1 MSPARRSALLA
12 RLLPRTWSSEGFK
25 HKLQLVP
32 RKIKLVFAS
41 RGRRVRTP
49 TVMQME
55 AVECG
60 AAALKIILGY
70 YGRIISLEELRLACG
85 VSRDGVKASNV
96 LKAARQYG
104 LTSKGLKAEPETLR
118 NLRLPFIVFWN
129 FNHFLVVEGIKRNKY
144 YLSDPATGP
153 RVIGAEEFNQA
164 FTGVVLTFEKGPE
177 FRRGGKNPSL
187 IRALSSRLKGS
198 HMALWYALLASFAL
212 VIPGLAIPTFTKIF
226 VDNYLVRHMEDWLK
240 PLLLAMAITAIL
252 RAAFTHLQLSSL
264 LRLENRLAVSTT
276 GKFFW
281 HILRLPMGFF
291 AQRAPGE
298 LVARIEINDKVAGF
312 LSGEVATN
320 AVNLIMVGFYALLMF
335 QYDVILTLIGIITAA
350 LNLGALRYVSRKRI
364 DDNRRLLQDQ
374 GKLWGVTMGGLL
386 MIETLKST
394 GSESD
399 FFARWSGNHTKV
411 VNMQQQLGV
420 SSQLLSTVPP
430 LLSGINAALVLGMG
444 AYRVMDGLLTMG
456 MLVAFQTLMRS
467 FIDPVNKLTDLGG
480 KIQTTE
486 GEMYRLDDVL
496 RYQPDPLASQI
507 GRAPDAE
514 QVTARLKGYVELRN
528 VTFGY
533 SRLEPAL
540 IQNFS
545 FKLKPGDRVALVGSS
560 GSGKSTVAKLAAGL
574 YQPWEGEV
582 LFDNQPRDSL
592 PRELINNSLA
602 MVDQDIFVFEGSVR
616 ENLTMWDSSISEPEL
631 MQAAKDAQIHD
642 DLATRGGG
650 YDYVIEEMGRNFSGG
665 QRQRM
670 EIARALAINPRILIL
685 DEATAALDAKTEQ
698 LVDDALRR
706 RGCTLMIV
714 AHRLSTIRDCDEI
727 IVLDR
732 GNVVERGTHDEMVN
746 AGGPYSKLI
755 RAS

>member
-1 MSPARRSALLA
+1 MIGQSSSLIQEFQRLA
-12 RLLPRTWSSEGFK
+12 RLIKSAFAFK
-25 HKLQLVP
+25 
-32 RKIKLVFAS
+32 
-41 RGRRVRTP
+41 GRRVKTP
-49 TVMQME
+49 TVIQME

-70 YGRIISLEELRLACG
+70 YGRIVALEELRLACG

-104 LTSKGLKAEPETLR
+104 LTSKGLKCEPDQLR
-118 NLRLPFIVFWN
+118 DLRLPFIVFWN
-129 FNHFLVVEGIKRNKY
+129 FNHFLVVEGINRNKY

-153 RVIGAEEFNQA
+153 RVVGPEEFNQA
-164 FTGVVLTFEKGPE
+164 FTGVVLTFEKAPE

-187 IRALSSRLKGS
+187 VRALISRLRGC
-198 HMALWYALLASFAL
+198 HLALGYVLLASFAL
-212 VIPGLAIPTFTKIF
+212 VIPGLVIPTFTKIF

-252 RAAFTHLQLSSL
+252 RAVFTHIQLSSL

-281 HILRLPMGFF
+281 HILQLPMEFF
-291 AQRAPGE
+291 SQRAPGE

-312 LSGEVATN
+312 LSGELATN
-320 AVNLIMVGFYALLMF
+320 AVNLLMVGFYVLFMF
-335 QYDVILTLIGIITAA
+335 QYDVVLTVIGIVTAA
-350 LNLGALRYVSRKRI
+350 LNLGALQYVSRKRM

-420 SSQLLSTVPP
+420 SSQLLSTFPP
-430 LLSGINAALVLGMG
+430 MLAGVNAALVLGIG
-444 AYRVMDGLLTMG
+444 GYRVMDGLLTMG
-456 MLVAFQTLMRS
+456 MLVAFQTLMKS

-480 KIQTTE
+480 KIQKTE

-496 RYQPDPLASQI
+496 RYT
-507 GRAPDAE
+507 PDA
-514 QVTARLKGYVELRN
+514 QASGMGRTRDGQDVMAWLMGYVELRN
-528 VTFGY
+528 ITFGY

-545 FKLKPGDRVALVGSS
+545 LKLAPGDRVAIVGSS
-560 GSGKSTVAKLAAGL
+560 GSGKSTVAKLVAGL
-574 YQPWEGEV
+574 YQPWEGEI
-582 LFDNQPRDSL
+582 LFDGEPRNSL

-602 MVDQDIFVFEGSVR
+602 MVDQDIFLFEGSVR
-616 ENLTMWDSSISEPEL
+616 ENLTMWDTSVSEPDL
-631 MQAAKDAQIHD
+631 LQAAKDAQIHD

-650 YDYVIEEMGRNFSGG
+650 YDYTIEELGRNFSGG

-670 EIARALAINPRILIL
+670 EIARAFAANPRILIL

-706 RGCTLMIV
+706 RGCTLLIV

-732 GNVVERGTHDEMVN
+732 GKVVERGTHDEMAH
-746 AGGPYSKLI
+746 AGGPYSALI

>member
-1 MSPARRSALLA
+1 MSLNRLTSFLEFIRPRYWTKSRLTQTVSRVANHIVAL
-12 RLLPRTWSSEGFK
+12 
-25 HKLQLVP
+25 
-32 RKIKLVFAS
+32 FAFT
-41 RGRRVRTP
+41 GKRVRTP
-49 TVMQME
+49 TVIQME

-70 YGRIISLEELRLACG
+70 YGRIVPLEELRAACG

-104 LTSKGLKAEPETLR
+104 LVSKGLKAELETLR
-118 NLRLPFIVFWN
+118 SLRLPFIVFWN
-129 FNHFLVVEGIKRNKY
+129 FNHFLVVEGIKRGKY

-153 RVIGAEEFNQA
+153 RTVGAEEFNQA
-164 FTGVVLTFEKGPE
+164 FTGVVLTFEKSPE
-177 FRRGGKNPSL
+177 FRRGGRNPSM
-187 IRALSSRLKGS
+187 IRALKSRLKGCKV
-198 HMALWYALLASFAL
+198 ALLYVLLGSLAL
-212 VIPGLAIPTFTKIF
+212 VIPGLVIPTFTKVF
-226 VDNYLVRHMEDWLK
+226 VDNYLVRHMEGWLK

-252 RAAFTHLQLSSL
+252 RAIFTHVQLSSL

-281 HILRLPMGFF
+281 HILKLPMEFF
-291 AQRAPGE
+291 SQRAPGE
-298 LVARIEINDKVAGF
+298 LVARIEINDKVAGL
-312 LSGEVATN
+312 LSGELATN
-320 AVNLIMVGFYALLMF
+320 AVNVLMVGFYAILMF
-335 QYDVILTLIGIITAA
+335 QYDAVLTVIGIVTAV
-350 LNLGALRYVSRKRI
+350 LNLAALRYVSRRRT

-374 GKLWGVTMGGLL
+374 GKLWGVTMGGLI

-420 SSQLLSTVPP
+420 SSQLLSTFPP
-430 LLSGINAALVLGMG
+430 LLAGINAALVLGIG
-444 AYRVMDGLLTMG
+444 GNRVIDGLLTIG
-456 MLVAFQTLMRS
+456 MLVAFQTLMHS
-467 FIDPVNKLTDLGG
+467 FIDPVNRLTDLGG
-480 KIQTTE
+480 KIQKTE
-486 GEMYRLDDVL
+486 GEIYRLDDVL
-496 RYQPDPLASQI
+496 RYPPDPQTTGVTEALDSEELA
-507 GRAPDAE
+507 
-514 QVTARLKGYVELRN
+514 ARLMGYIELRKI
-528 VTFGY
+528 TFGY

-540 IQNFS
+540 IQDFNL
-545 FKLKPGDRVALVGSS
+545 KLKPGDRVAIVGSS
-560 GSGKSTVAKLAAGL
+560 GSGKSTVAKLVAGL
-574 YQPWEGEV
+574 YQPWEGEI
-582 LFDNQPRDSL
+582 LFDDQPRNSL
-592 PRELINNSLA
+592 SRELISNSLA
-602 MVDQDIFVFEGSVR
+602 MVDQDIFLFEGSVR
-616 ENLTMWDSSISEPEL
+616 ENLTMWDTSIGEPTL
-631 MQAAKDAQIHD
+631 MQATRDAQIHD

-650 YDYVIEEMGRNFSGG
+650 YDYTIEELGRNFSGG

-706 RGCTLMIV
+706 RGSTLLIV

-732 GNVVERGTHDEMVN
+732 GRVVERGTHDQMAN
-746 AGGPYSKLI
+746 ADGPYSRLI

>member
-1 MSPARRSALLA
+1 MNLIGPSSSLIQEFQRLARRIKSA
-12 RLLPRTWSSEGFK
+12 F
-25 HKLQLVP
+25 
-32 RKIKLVFAS
+32 VF
-41 RGRRVRTP
+41 RRRRVKTP
-49 TVMQME
+49 TVIQME

-60 AAALKIILGY
+60 AAALKIVLGY
-70 YGRIISLEELRLACG
+70 YGRIVALEELRLACG

-104 LTSKGLKAEPETLR
+104 LTSKGLKCDPDRLR
-118 NLRLPFIVFWN
+118 DLRLPFIVFWN

-153 RVIGAEEFNQA
+153 RVVGPEEFDQA
-164 FTGVVLTFEKGPE
+164 FTGVVLTFEKAPE

-187 IRALSSRLKGS
+187 VRALSSRLRGS
-198 HMALWYALLASFAL
+198 HLALWYVLLASFAL
-212 VIPGLAIPTFTKIF
+212 VIPGLVIPTFTKVF
-226 VDNYLVRHMEDWLK
+226 VDNYLVRHMENWLK

-252 RAAFTHLQLSSL
+252 RAVFTHIQLSSL

-281 HILRLPMGFF
+281 HILRLPMEFF
-291 AQRAPGE
+291 SQRAPGE
-298 LVARIEINDKVAGF
+298 LVARIEINDKVAGL
-312 LSGEVATN
+312 LSGELATN
-320 AVNLIMVGFYALLMF
+320 AVNLLMVGFYALLMF
-335 QYDVILTLIGIITAA
+335 QYDVALTVIGIVTAV

-420 SSQLLSTVPP
+420 SSQLLSTFPP
-430 LLSGINAALVLGMG
+430 MLSGVNAALVLGIG
-444 AYRVMDGLLTMG
+444 GYRVMDGLLTMG
-456 MLVAFQTLMRS
+456 MLVAFQTLMHS

-480 KIQTTE
+480 KLQQTE

-496 RYQPDPLASQI
+496 RYL
-507 GRAPDAE
+507 PDAQASGMGHTRDGQE
-514 QVTARLKGYVELRN
+514 VMARLMGYVELRN
-528 VTFGY
+528 ITFGY

-540 IQNFS
+540 IQDFS
-545 FKLKPGDRVALVGSS
+545 LKLAPGDRVAIVGSS
-560 GSGKSTVAKLAAGL
+560 GSGKSTVAKLVAGL
-574 YQPWEGEV
+574 YQPWEGEI
-582 LFDNQPRDSL
+582 LFDGQPRNSL
-592 PRELINNSLA
+592 SRELINNSLA
-602 MVDQDIFVFEGSVR
+602 MVDQDIFLFEGSVR
-616 ENLTMWDSSISEPEL
+616 DNLTMWDTSVSERDL
-631 MQAAKDAQIHD
+631 LQAAKDAQIHD

-650 YDYVIEEMGRNFSGG
+650 YDYTIEELGRNFSGG

-670 EIARALAINPRILIL
+670 EIARALAANPRILIL

-706 RGCTLMIV
+706 RGCTLLIV

-732 GNVVERGTHDEMVN
+732 GKVVERGTHDEMAH
-746 AGGPYSKLI
+746 AGGPYSALI